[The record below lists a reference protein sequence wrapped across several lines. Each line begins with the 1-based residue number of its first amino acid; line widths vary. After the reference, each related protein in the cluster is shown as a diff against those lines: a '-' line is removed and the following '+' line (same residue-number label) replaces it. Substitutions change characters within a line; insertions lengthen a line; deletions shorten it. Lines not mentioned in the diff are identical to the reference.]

1 MQMTSNKIEN
11 SPTAKINALSDSFKH
26 VLERG
31 QQYVDLLD
39 QLAQTDDAEDLLAA
53 AEKLAE
59 QDLHNAFI
67 DFPQHYQA
75 ADYCML
81 FMGRLLEMHNVTSVT
96 VDENSQHEFVAIIA
110 PLEDTSFKFVVS
122 DNGEAAF
129 TEQTQQQ
136 PLFYMNL
143 KQRLFQFNNR
153 ALVNYFIVYALKKHS
168 DLELRD
174 AIKPLIE
181 FANELADD
189 LNFTINLGILNTA
202 NDQRFK
208 LREPNLQLTV
218 IDRLFVKTGETDYML
233 MNLPQNSGAEL
244 LLDQGIKFDL
254 SFDPDDYSQEWA
266 FQVKDPGEQVSFFD
280 ILLHYTMVRQWY
292 LADRDALA
300 VRSDQLIIADDEDA
314 DDDQSAA
321 TIPPEPTEEVM
332 STTAVDEE
340 SEEDADN
347 DSEAVTDEEATEQ
360 KKHDE
365 DD

>member
-1 MQMTSNKIEN
+1 MTSNKIEN
-11 SPTAKINALSDSFKH
+11 SPTAKINALSDSFKQ
-26 VLERG
+26 VLKRG

-39 QLAQTDDAEDLLAA
+39 QLAQTDDAEELLAA

-59 QDLHNAFI
+59 QDLHNAFV

-96 VDENSQHEFVAIIA
+96 VDENGRHEFVATVGS
-110 PLEDTSFKFVVS
+110 PEDAIFKFVVS
-122 DNGEAAF
+122 NNGEAAF

-136 PLFYMNL
+136 PIFYMNL

-208 LREPNLQLTV
+208 LQKPDLQLTV

-233 MNLPQNSGAEL
+233 MNLPHNSGAEL

-300 VRSDQLIIADDEDA
+300 VRSERLIIADDEDA
-314 DDDQSAA
+314 AADRPAA
-321 TIPPEPTEEVM
+321 TSSAESEALAAAADAELAE
-332 STTAVDEE
+332 AVDDEP
-340 SEEDADN
+340 AD
-347 DSEAVTDEEATEQ
+347 DETADQE
-360 KKHDE
+360 KHDE

>member
-1 MQMTSNKIEN
+1 MTNKIVN
-11 SPTAKINALSDSFKH
+11 SPAARISSLADSFKD
-26 VLERG
+26 VLKRG
-31 QQYVDLLD
+31 QQYVELLD
-39 QLAQTDDAEDLLAA
+39 QLASTDQAEDLLTAA
-53 AEKLAE
+53 SKLTE

-75 ADYCML
+75 ADYYML
-81 FMGRLLEMHNVTSVT
+81 FMGRLLEMHQVASVT
-96 VDENSQHEFVAIIA
+96 VDENQQHEFVATID
-110 PLEDTSFKFVVS
+110 PLTDARFKFVVGA
-122 DNGEAAF
+122 NGVAAF
-129 TEQTQQQ
+129 TEQSQQQ

-143 KQRLFQFNNR
+143 NQRLFQFNNR

-189 LNFTINLGILNTA
+189 LGFTINLGILNTA
-202 NDQRFK
+202 NDRRFK
-208 LREPNLQLTV
+208 LQQPDLRLTV

-233 MNLPQNSGAEL
+233 MNLPHNSGAEL

-266 FQVKDPGEQVSFFD
+266 FSVKDPGEQVSFFD
-280 ILLHYTMVRQWY
+280 ILLHYNLVRQWY

-300 VRSDQLIIADDEDA
+300 VRSEQLIITDDESTSPVA
-314 DDDQSAA
+314 TAVPAA
-321 TIPPEPTEEVM
+321 PTEPTEPSPAPADQVTEPA
-332 STTAVDEE
+332 SAVR
-340 SEEDADN
+340 
-347 DSEAVTDEEATEQ
+347 DSEKTPTDNGDVVDTET
-360 KKHDE
+360 DE